1 MCIDLEK
8 FADDAMECVQTNKIE
23 FDLSN
28 IVINEKLSLLIE
40 SNPPFG
46 LNYEEVSKNVHLIA
60 NPPFGVNS
68 YDYKG

>member
-1 MCIDLEK
+1 MCIDLGK
-8 FADDAMECVQTNKIE
+8 FADEAMECVQTNKIE

-46 LNYEEVSKNVHLIA
+46 LDYEEVNKNIHLLA